1 MFLRILGE
9 SFARNPRRK
18 LLAGAALMLGMAVT
32 TAMLTV
38 ALDVNDRLA
47 EEFRKLGANLL
58 VTPQADTLP
67 LEIGGVDYRPV
78 DAGAYLETAELG
90 KLRTIFWRLSI
101 TGFAPLL
108 EVPAEINIAGNAAVN
123 TATIIGT
130 WYQKAVAVPDG
141 TTFLTGV
148 RATHP
153 WWQVEGQWFADEADE
168 CVVGAALAQ
177 RAGWKPG
184 DALQITAGGRMI
196 EARVTGIVSTGGAEE
211 ESVLVPLRIAQ
222 QLAGRPGQFRRLLVS
237 ALTKPED
244 DFARRDPST
253 MTAEEYDRWY
263 CTPYISSIAHQI
275 REVLPD
281 TDVRVMRRVAESEG
295 HILTRVGGLM
305 WLVSFAALVA
315 AMLAV
320 GATSATTVIERRAEI
335 GLMKAIGASRWLV
348 QAMFLAE
355 QVLLAITG
363 GALGYAMGLVLARVV
378 GLSVFGV
385 APEQRLLLLPVVLGL
400 AALVALAGSIAP
412 LRRAARMSPAPIL
425 RGE

>member
-78 DAGAYLETAELG
+78 DAGAYLDTAELG
-90 KLRTIFWRLSI
+90 KLRTIFWRLNI

-141 TTFLTGV
+141 TTFITGV
-148 RATHP
+148 RDTHP
-153 WWQVEGQWFADEADE
+153 WWRVEGQWFADEADE

-177 RAGWKPG
+177 RVGWKPG

-211 ESVLVPLRIAQ
+211 ESVLVPLR
-222 QLAGRPGQFRRLLVS
+222 
-237 ALTKPED
+237 
-244 DFARRDPST
+244 
-253 MTAEEYDRWY
+253 
-263 CTPYISSIAHQI
+263 
-275 REVLPD
+275 
-281 TDVRVMRRVAESEG
+281 VA
-295 HILTRVGGLM
+295 
-305 WLVSFAALVA
+305 
-315 AMLAV
+315 
-320 GATSATTVIERRAEI
+320 
-335 GLMKAIGASRWLV
+335 
-348 QAMFLAE
+348 
-355 QVLLAITG
+355 
-363 GALGYAMGLVLARVV
+363 
-378 GLSVFGV
+378 
-385 APEQRLLLLPVVLGL
+385 
-400 AALVALAGSIAP
+400 
-412 LRRAARMSPAPIL
+412 
-425 RGE
+425 